1 MKILALFLL
10 LLLPNCGKYE
20 AAPDLAVYTGQA
32 FQLIDIE
39 SKSTR
44 SIPCS
49 APVGSFSIAPS
60 GKFLVFAST
69 ESRSGMG
76 QIYRLDFATS
86 QIRKLTSAAF
96 YFTSKRFPHPA
107 FQERELYP
115 DVEVSP
121 DSQSVAFAVHS
132 VADNDSDDLVGL
144 SGPLAVMELLSG
156 KIRCNGLTRTCPNH
170 LTKGTCHRRVGG
182 PIRRSSV
189 SGI

>member
-20 AAPDLAVYTGQA
+20 GAPDLAVYTGQA
-32 FQLIDIE
+32 FQLINIE

-44 SIPCS
+44 IIPCS
-49 APVGSFSIAPS
+49 VPVSSFSIAPN
-60 GKFLVFAST
+60 GKFLMFVSK
-69 ESRSGMG
+69 EGRSGMG
-76 QIYRLDFATS
+76 QIYRLDFETS
-86 QIRKLTSAAF
+86 QIQKLTTAAF
-96 YFTSKRFPHPA
+96 YFTANRFPQSESP
-107 FQERELYP
+107 ERELYS

-121 DSQSVAFAVHS
+121 DSQSAAFAVHS